1 MAYSDDA
8 VRAKLAALNET
19 QDSIVSNAQWIMFH
33 RRFAA
38 KTASV
43 WLNRLQ
49 ENTNA
54 SKRLNLIYLAN
65 EVVQQSRARSKQDFL
80 LAFEP
85 LIADATAAAYKGS
98 SQDIQ
103 GKIRRVVEVW
113 RQRGIFDNRI
123 QEQIEKRLEE
133 LDKQKG
139 GKTLGGGGGG
149 RLGGSLFGGSTAAGG
164 VVSELEGINKSFT
177 ALNKATSTAKVP
189 VATASDEYSKWNDP
203 STSIPSAPVHA
214 ARLRGLVKDLTAAHL
229 AVGEKIKTQRE
240 LIEGL
245 EKLLESTRTKLAE
258 DEEISNDF
266 SAKIDSTQAK
276 VTEVEDSIMRGQE
289 STLGAESY
297 DRDGSAPARP
307 DTEGFTPPPPDVESF
322 TPPPNNDDDLP
333 FNGANIMTNTEPLE
347 TQDPSSISNDQIPTQ
362 SNTFN
367 EPPPSFEISSSLA
380 QQQAAAAAQ
389 DFLKNLMP
397 HIRKASDE
405 IPEHASNGSEGD
417 PRLKRSKQSNY
428 EDDDGFGGVSV
439 GGVDEDGVSALLGS

>member
-1 MAYSDDA
+1 MAYSDEA
-8 VRAKLAALNET
+8 VKAKLAALNET

-49 ENTNA
+49 ENPNA
-54 SKRLNLIYLAN
+54 AKRLNLIYLAN

-123 QEQIEKRLEE
+123 QEQVEKRLEE

-139 GKTLGGGGGG
+139 GKTLGSGGGG
-149 RLGGSLFGGSTAAGG
+149 RLGGSLFGGSTSAGG
-164 VVSELEGINKSFT
+164 VVPELEGLNKSCT
-177 ALNKATSTAKVP
+177 ALNKAVSAAKTPLTTA
-189 VATASDEYSKWNDP
+189 TDEYAKWNDP
-203 STSIPSAPVHA
+203 STALPSAPVHA

-229 AVGEKIKTQRE
+229 AVGEKIKAQRE

-245 EKLLESTRTKLAE
+245 EKLLESTRTKLSE
-258 DEEISNDF
+258 DVITSDELST
-266 SAKIDSTQAK
+266 KIDSMQAK
-276 VTEVEDSIMRGQE
+276 VKEVEDSIMRGQDSATGGE
-289 STLGAESY
+289 SSNH
-297 DRDGSAPARP
+297 DSSRP

-322 TPPPNNDDDLP
+322 TPPPND
-333 FNGANIMTNTEPLE
+333 TEAPSFSGGTLMNEHLE
-347 TQDPSSISNDQIPTQ
+347 IQDPSAQNPIPQSSN
-362 SNTFN
+362 FN
-367 EPPPSFEISSSLA
+367 EPPPTFDLASSLA

-397 HIRKASDE
+397 HIRKASGE
-405 IPEHASNGSEGD
+405 IPEHAANGSEGD
-417 PRLKRSKQSNY
+417 PRVKRARQSNDVD
-428 EDDDGFGGVSV
+428 EEIFGTEKV
-439 GGVDEDGVSALLGS
+439 GGVDEDGVSELLGS

>member
-1 MAYSDDA
+1 MAYSDEA
-8 VRAKLAALNET
+8 VKAKLAALNET

-49 ENTNA
+49 ENPSA
-54 SKRLNLIYLAN
+54 AKRLNLIYLAN

-123 QEQIEKRLEE
+123 QEQVEKRLEE

-139 GKTLGGGGGG
+139 GKTLGVGGGG
-149 RLGGSLFGGSTAAGG
+149 RLGGSLFGGSTSAAG
-164 VVSELEGINKSFT
+164 VVPELESLNKSFT
-177 ALNKATSTAKVP
+177 ALSKATSAAKTPLTTA
-189 VATASDEYSKWNDP
+189 TDEYLKWNDP
-203 STSIPSAPVHA
+203 STAIPSAPVHA

-229 AVGEKIKTQRE
+229 AVGEKIKAQRE

-245 EKLLESTRTKLAE
+245 EKLLESTRAKLSE
-258 DEEISNDF
+258 DEIISDDL
-266 SAKIDSTQAK
+266 STKVDSTQAK

-289 STLGAESY
+289 SATGGESSNH
-297 DRDGSAPARP
+297 DASRP

-322 TPPPNNDDDLP
+322 TPPPNDNNEDVS
-333 FNGANIMTNTEPLE
+333 FSGATLMNERLE
-347 TQDPSSISNDQIPTQ
+347 TQDPSTQIDTIQQ
-362 SNTFN
+362 SSDFN
-367 EPPPSFEISSSLA
+367 EPPPTFDLASSLA

-397 HIRKASDE
+397 HIRKASSE
-405 IPEHASNGSEGD
+405 IPDHATNGNEGD
-417 PRLKRSKQSNY
+417 PRIKRARQGNDVD
-428 EDDDGFGGVSV
+428 EEIFGAEQV
-439 GGVDEDGVSALLGS
+439 GGVDEDGISALLRS

>member
-1 MAYSDDA
+1 MAYSDEA
-8 VRAKLAALNET
+8 VKAKLAALNET

-113 RQRGIFDNRI
+113 RQRGIFDTRI
-123 QEQIEKRLEE
+123 QEQVEKRLDE

-139 GKTLGGGGGG
+139 GKTLGSGGGG
-149 RLGGSLFGGSTAAGG
+149 RLGGSLFGGSTSAGG
-164 VVSELEGINKSFT
+164 VVPELESVNKSFT
-177 ALNKATSTAKVP
+177 ALNKATSAAKTPLTTA
-189 VATASDEYSKWNDP
+189 TDEYTKWNDP
-203 STSIPSAPVHA
+203 STAIPSAPVHA

-240 LIEGL
+240 LIEAL
-245 EKLLESTRTKLAE
+245 EKLLESTRTKLSE
-258 DEEISNDF
+258 DEVISNDL
-266 SAKIDSTQAK
+266 STKIDSTQAK
-276 VTEVEDSIMRGQE
+276 VTEVEDGIMRGQE
-289 STLGAESY
+289 SASGGES
-297 DRDGSAPARP
+297 SAHDASRP
-307 DTEGFTPPPPDVESF
+307 DPEGFTPPPPDVESF
-322 TPPPNNDDDLP
+322 TPPPNDTQD
-333 FNGANIMTNTEPLE
+333 FSYSGATNMHEQLE
-347 TQDPSSISNDQIPTQ
+347 TQDPSEQNNTIPQSSN
-362 SNTFN
+362 FN
-367 EPPPSFEISSSLA
+367 EPPPIYDLASSLA

-397 HIRKASDE
+397 HIRKASSE
-405 IPEHASNGSEGD
+405 IPEHAADGNEGD
-417 PRLKRSKQSNY
+417 PRIKRARQGNDVD
-428 EDDDGFGGVSV
+428 EEIFETEQV